1 MKNKDLESIARQTL
15 PTEKHKTS
23 KLPST
28 GKINKSRKKGG
39 TTKKSSARSASSPA
53 KQKKKK
59 TEKKP
64 EPKAKSKLKDLGG
77 KKSKAEKSSRI
88 QATSEKGNKRFYKE
102 LRLKEK
108 AANERM
114 RQLELRGIKSPAYQS
129 VQAQLE
135 MLGKRT
141 KGDRGRRFSE
151 TGKATYAEM
160 EVLNKMLD
168 EFLKQKTSTITGAK
182 EYERDVWETANKN
195 QKLSAAGI
203 SKNDWLDFWAS
214 MPDRKERLY
223 GSSQIVAMLRS
234 YTIKR
239 DAIKNMS
246 SEQRDELV
254 KNGELTDS
262 QLEQFIDNKFTVEDI
277 ADEIQ
282 NSKDLKSAYEALGLS
297 RQEVNSAR
305 IKVKR

>member
-1 MKNKDLESIARQTL
+1 MAQ
-15 PTEKHKTS
+15 
-23 KLPST
+23 
-28 GKINKSRKKGG
+28 
-39 TTKKSSARSASSPA
+39 
-53 KQKKKK
+53 
-59 TEKKP
+59 
-64 EPKAKSKLKDLGG
+64 KAKIKLKDLGG
-77 KKSKAEKSSRI
+77 KKSKAEKSNRI

-168 EFLKQKTSTITGAK
+168 EFLKQQTSTIKGAK

-195 QKLSAAGI
+195 QKLAEAGI
-203 SKNDWLDFWAS
+203 SKKEWLDFWAS

-234 YTIKR
+234 YTIKNG
-239 DAIKNMS
+239 K
-246 SEQRDELV
+246 V
-254 KNGELTDS
+254 KDD
-262 QLEQFIDNKFTVEDI
+262 QKMTVQEI

-282 NSKDLKSAYEALGLS
+282 NSKDLKSAYKALGLS

-305 IKVKR
+305 IKVKK